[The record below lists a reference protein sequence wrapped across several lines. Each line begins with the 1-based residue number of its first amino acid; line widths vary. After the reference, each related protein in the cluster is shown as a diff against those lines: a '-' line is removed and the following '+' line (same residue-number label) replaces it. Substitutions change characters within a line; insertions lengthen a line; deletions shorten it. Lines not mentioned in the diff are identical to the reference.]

1 MSWRT
6 VTLHEWVCDLC
17 GTERTTYDDLEP
29 FGWVHDRSG
38 HDRCPRCTETDCGCD
53 EGTCRVGGARW

>member
-17 GTERTTYDDLEP
+17 GHEHTAHDDLQP
-29 FGWVHDRSG
+29 IGWVHDQAG
-38 HDRCPRCTETDCGCD
+38 HDRCPECTRGLP
-53 EGTCRVGGARW
+53 G